1 MVARDDIKYIAPHP
15 PSPPPPPPP
24 PPPQTKKMLR
34 IP

>member
-1 MVARDDIKYIAPHP
+1 MVARDDIKYIAPYP
-15 PSPPPPPPP
+15 PTPPLPPR